1 MKDTSYNVPSTRMVH
16 HRYQL
21 YHHPFLIMSLTK
33 CSTLHLYYV
42 VNLICLKL
50 LTGITLNNG
59 EFVNKEFKVL
69 LEYFCSL
76 ICCIRFDQ
84 LTYILLYNILRIF
97 DIFSKIYPQTYC
109 LSSQTGDIWNCI
121 QICFFRLFQYNLV
134 RYTTLCLKMKTRYLS
149 ILVLKECR

>member
-1 MKDTSYNVPSTRMVH
+1 MNN
-16 HRYQL
+16 
-21 YHHPFLIMSLTK
+21 
-33 CSTLHLYYV
+33 

-50 LTGITLNNG
+50 LSGITLNNG